1 MTQREIDKRV
11 GLKGRTRQFTFPVSE
26 SKFSGDRV
34 MFTDT
39 GSITLGY
46 SFDNKN
52 GIPTVDTDLI
62 HLSSANERYYQ
73 QQEHFVFS
81 DRSDSTTTY
90 NEFTPTIADNYRI
103 RNGSLRIFINGVE
116 QFSNTDQ
123 TVSASADFFIDSTQ
137 KKIKIH
143 TLTYDNY
150 GVKLRSG
157 SVILENDPNFLPPTT
172 TGDGSESSIQISFQ
186 REASVW
192 H

>member
-34 MFTDT
+34 MFNDT

-73 QQEHFVFS
+73 QRQHFTFS
-81 DRSDSTTTY
+81 DISNSTTTWIV
-90 NEFTPTIADNYRI
+90 TGKP
-103 RNGSLRIFINGVE
+103 
-116 QFSNTDQ
+116 
-123 TVSASADFFIDSTQ
+123 
-137 KKIKIH
+137 
-143 TLTYDNY
+143 
-150 GVKLRSG
+150 
-157 SVILENDPNFLPPTT
+157 FLL
-172 TGDGSESSIQISFQ
+172 SKE
-186 REASVW
+186 
-192 H
+192 

>member
-26 SKFSGDRV
+26 SSFSGDRV

-39 GSITLGY
+39 GSVTLGY

-73 QQEHFVFS
+73 QRQHFTFS
-81 DRSDSTTTY
+81 DIDSSTSTY
-90 NEFTPTIADNYRI
+90 NEFTPTIAENYRI
-103 RNGSLRIFINGVE
+103 RNGSLRIFINGIE
-116 QFSNTDQ
+116 QLSNVDQ
-123 TVSASADFFIDSTQ
+123 TQSASADFFIDTTQ
-137 KKIKIH
+137 TKFRVHK
-143 TLTYDNY
+143 LTFDNF
-150 GVKLRSG
+150 GMELKSG
-157 SVILENDPNFLPPTT
+157 SIFEEGDLPPTT

-186 REASVW
+186 REASV
-192 H
+192 

>member
-34 MFTDT
+34 MFNDT

-73 QQEHFVFS
+73 QQEHFTFS
-81 DRSDSTTTY
+81 DIGSSTSTY

-103 RNGSLRIFINGVE
+103 RNGSLRIFINGIE
-116 QFSNTDQ
+116 QLSNVDQ
-123 TVSASADFFIDSTQ
+123 TESASADFFIDTTQ
-137 KKIKIH
+137 TKFRVHK
-143 TLTYDNY
+143 LTFDNF
-150 GVKLRSG
+150 GMELKSG
-157 SVILENDPNFLPPTT
+157 SVVTEGDSNFLPPTT
-172 TGDGSESSIQISFQ
+172 TGDGSESSIKISFQ
-186 REASVW
+186 REASV
-192 H
+192 

>member
-26 SKFSGDRV
+26 SSFSGDRV
-34 MFTDT
+34 MFNDT

-73 QQEHFVFS
+73 QRQHFTFS
-81 DRSDSTTTY
+81 DIDSSTSTY
-90 NEFTPTIADNYRI
+90 NEFTPTIAENYRI
-103 RNGSLRIFINGVE
+103 RNGSLRIFINGIE
-116 QFSNTDQ
+116 QLSNVDQ
-123 TVSASADFFIDSTQ
+123 TQSASADFFIDTTQ
-137 KKIKIH
+137 TKFRVHK
-143 TLTYDNY
+143 LTFDNF
-150 GVKLRSG
+150 GMELKSG
-157 SVILENDPNFLPPTT
+157 SIFEEGDLPPTT

-186 REASVW
+186 REASV
-192 H
+192 